1 MLKKAKNS
9 REKIIRITM
18 LGLLTAFII
27 LFGLTPLGY
36 IKVGVLEITFLSVFV
51 AVGAITLG
59 PAAGT
64 FLGFMFGLTS
74 LYQALFMNPFG
85 QFLLNLNAFYAVIVF
100 VVTRTLMGFLVGLIA
115 SAVKHFSKDTAREL
129 IGYGTVSVSA
139 ALINSILF
147 LGAIA
152 LLFGGN
158 ADVLAGFGQTSV
170 WGLLA
175 LVVGTNAVAELIFA
189 LIVGTAVTKVVCHL
203 LPKLARER

>member
-1 MLKKAKNS
+1 
-9 REKIIRITM
+9 M

-36 IKVGVLEITFLSVFV
+36 IKLGVLEITFLSVFV

-59 PAAGT
+59 PSAGT
-64 FLGFMFGLTS
+64 FLGLMFGLTS
-74 LYQALFMNPFG
+74 LYQAIFMNPFG

-100 VVTRTLMGFLVGLIA
+100 VLTRTLMGFLVGLIA
-115 SAVKHFSKDTAREL
+115 SAVKRFSKSTAGEL
-129 IGYGTVSVSA
+129 IGYGAVSVSA

-147 LGAIA
+147 LGSMA

-175 LVVGTNAVAELIFA
+175 LVFGTNAIAELVFA
-189 LIVGTAVTKVVCHL
+189 LIIGTAVTKVVCHL
-203 LPKLARER
+203 LPRLVRER